1 MPIDIERFDTGSEED
16 LRELSNPET
25 VLGFLIENDDKAFTA
40 AEIAAETGIADNSI
54 GTVLS
59 RLEDRELVRHK
70 GQYWALGD
78 PERIRSFGRYQR
90 ATRRLNDRHGEEDP
104 EAWREHAPD
113 EPHPNADG

>member
-1 MPIDIERFDTGSEED
+1 VPIDIERFESTPADGLGD
-16 LRELSNPET
+16 PSNPEQ
-25 VLGFLIENDDKAFTA
+25 VLLFLIANDEKAFTA
-40 AEIAAETGIADNSI
+40 NEIAEETEIAPNSI

-59 RLEDRELVRHK
+59 RLDDRDLVRHK
-70 GQYWALGD
+70 GKYWALGD

-90 ATRRLNDRHGEEDP
+90 ATGRLNDRFGEEDP